1 MIYTTTKTTR
11 TTTSK
16 RIPPPIIQE
25 IDDDC
30 LKTCHYHSDKCTCG
44 GKCLVKKNIKYQ
56 KNNRNI
62 LKN

>member
-11 TTTSK
+11 TTTLK

-44 GKCLVKKNIKYQ
+44 GKCLVKKN
-56 KNNRNI
+56 
-62 LKN
+62 